1 MRRCSSG
8 SFSSLTSLTSINS
21 RTKIY
26 NNRDFQ
32 KYIANMEEDIIKISN
47 DYYSFNERYDKKFN
61 NIVNR
66 YEERTNKLF
75 IDLRRREGEYRKL
88 SNKLEDVII
97 DLQGYRGLKELKF
110 IKELFNR
117 CEIICHYDDMRDLND
132 TYRYIKSILFIYT
145 FFVIVITVNFIS
157 PL

>member
-1 MRRCSSG
+1 MRRSSSG
-8 SFSSLTSLTSINS
+8 SYTSLTSLTSINS
-21 RTKIY
+21 RTKIF

-47 DYYSFNERYDKKFN
+47 DYYSFNQIYNKKIN
-61 NIVNR
+61 NIMNR

-97 DLQGYRGLKELKF
+97 DLQGYRRLKENF
-110 IKELFNR
+110 DG
-117 CEIICHYDDMRDLND
+117 CEIICHYDDLRDLNNI
-132 TYRYIKSILFIYT
+132 YRYIKSILFVYT
-145 FFVIVITVNFIS
+145 FCVIVITVTIVN
-157 PL
+157 PLQLL

>member
-8 SFSSLTSLTSINS
+8 SYTSLTSLTSINS

-61 NIVNR
+61 NIVSR

-75 IDLRRREGEYRKL
+75 MDLRRRESEYRKL
-88 SNKLEDVII
+88 STKLDNVII
-97 DLQGYRGLKELKF
+97 DLQGYRGLKEL
-110 IKELFNR
+110 FNR
-117 CEIICHYDDMRDLND
+117 CEIICNYDDIRDLND
-132 TYRYIKSILFIYT
+132 TYKYIKSILFIYT
-145 FFVIVITVNFIS
+145 FFVIVITVNFVN

>member
-8 SFSSLTSLTSINS
+8 SFTSLTSLTSINS

-47 DYYSFNERYDKKFN
+47 DYYSFNEIYNKKIN
-61 NIVNR
+61 NIVSR

-88 SNKLEDVII
+88 SAKLDDVII
-97 DLQGYRGLKELKF
+97 DLQGYRGLKEL
-110 IKELFNR
+110 FNR
-117 CEIICHYDDMRDLND
+117 CEIICNYDDMRDLND
-132 TYRYIKSILFIYT
+132 TYRYIKSILFVYT
-145 FFVIVITVNFIS
+145 FLVIVITINFIS

>member
-8 SFSSLTSLTSINS
+8 SFTSLTSLTSINS

-32 KYIANMEEDIIKISN
+32 KYIGNMEEDIIKISN
-47 DYYSFNERYDKKFN
+47 DYYYYNEKYDKKIN
-61 NIVNR
+61 NIVSR

-75 IDLRRREGEYRKL
+75 MDLRRRESEYRKL
-88 SNKLEDVII
+88 STKLDNVIN
-97 DLQGYRGLKELKF
+97 DLQGYRGLKDFLNKT
-110 IKELFNR
+110 
-117 CEIICHYDDMRDLND
+117 EIICNYDDMRDLND
-132 TYRYIKSILFIYT
+132 TYRYIKSILFVYT
-145 FFVIVITVNFIS
+145 FYVIFIMVNFVN